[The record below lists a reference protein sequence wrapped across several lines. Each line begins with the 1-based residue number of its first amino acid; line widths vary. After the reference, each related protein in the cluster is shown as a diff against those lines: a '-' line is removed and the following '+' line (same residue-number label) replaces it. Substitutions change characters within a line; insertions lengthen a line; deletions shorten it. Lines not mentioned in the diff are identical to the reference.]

1 MPAAPRGAQG
11 APRGALTVL
20 NAGAR
25 RFITPGPPAPAGHQS
40 GLCGIF
46 TRAAY
51 GGADDAGTAS
61 RREARTTASATIL
74 LERAPA
80 ALRDDPLAAEATG
93 RRAARLPLSERQ
105 REYLRLVMHGYTDRQ
120 IAAGCSVSHSTV
132 RRALADSY
140 RRLGLLA
147 AGNPRTAAAVRL
159 FCEEC
164 RPRPARKYE
173 VRSMK

>member
-1 MPAAPRGAQG
+1 MPPARRGAQG

-20 NAGAR
+20 NAGAC
-25 RFITPGPPAPAGHQS
+25 RFITPGPPAPAGLPG

-46 TRAAY
+46 TRPAY
-51 GGADDAGTAS
+51 SGADDAGTTS
-61 RREARTTASATIL
+61 RREARTTAIATTL

-80 ALRDDPLAAEATG
+80 APRDDPPATGATG
-93 RRAARLPLSERQ
+93 RRSARLPLSERQ

-120 IAAGCSVSHSTV
+120 IAAGCGVSHSTV
-132 RRALADSY
+132 RRALADAY

-159 FCEEC
+159 FREEC
-164 RPRPARKYE
+164 RPHPARQVIQY
-173 VRSMK
+173 